1 MPFGWGPDFGEGGTW
16 QILGLPAGREH
27 SVTVASADEW
37 GEVCA
42 AVSAERAGAS
52 GYCCFPWKKGE
63 QSHLSVLLVSIQDFP
78 TAEPSRKLAG

>member
-1 MPFGWGPDFGEGGTW
+1 MGPRLWRRRDLADTWTPSREG
-16 QILGLPAGREH
+16 AH
-27 SVTVASADEW
+27 CNSASADEW
-37 GEVCA
+37 GKVCA

-78 TAEPSRKLAG
+78 TAEPSRRLAG